1 MSLKRR
7 LVSSRAFQKSVGFLS
22 AEYLRLVWTTNRVTI
37 EPADIYERMTAQL
50 PVILAMWHGQHYLI
64 PFVRGTAKA
73 KVLVSRH
80 RDGEINAITAERLGV
95 GAIRGSG
102 DHGREFDRKGGVTAF
117 WQMLSALEE
126 GYSLGVTADV
136 PKVARVAGRGIVMLA
151 RESGR
156 PIIPV
161 AVTTSRRYELSN
173 WDRTT
178 VNLPFGRCAG
188 VAGDVIHV
196 SPDADSDALE
206 RARLKVEAELNAAT
220 ARARDI
226 ADQHDALKKA

>member
-22 AEYLRLVWTTNRVTI
+22 AEYLRLVWKTNRLTI
-37 EPADIYERMTAQL
+37 EPADIYGRMMAEL
-50 PVILAMWHGQHYLI
+50 PVIIAMWHGQHFLI
-64 PFVRGTAKA
+64 PFVRSTAKA
-73 KVLVSRH
+73 KVLISRH

-117 WQMLSALEE
+117 WQMLDALEE

-151 RESGR
+151 RASGR

-161 AVTTSRRYELSN
+161 AVTTSRRIELDN

-178 VNLPFGRCAG
+178 INLPFGRSAG
-188 VAGDVIHV
+188 VAGKLIYV
-196 SPDADSDALE
+196 PADADDAALEHARLAVETELNLVTE
-206 RARLKVEAELNAAT
+206 RARGIVDWQDSAK
-220 ARARDI
+220 RP
-226 ADQHDALKKA
+226 